1 MYEYVLPHFF
11 VKMRRNIL
19 YKCVEIVGKIILIKF
34 FSLPTIPECMV
45 IFLVSPFAFI
55 ATADEENKELESF
68 LAALVSGG
76 HVSSDVIHV

>member
-1 MYEYVLPHFF
+1 MYVKSSYFF
-11 VKMRRNIL
+11 
-19 YKCVEIVGKIILIKF
+19 YKCVEKIILLIKL
-34 FSLPTIPECMV
+34 FSLPTIPECIIV
-45 IFLVSPFAFI
+45 ILVPPFAFI